1 MVGRRGVSVPIY
13 GVKVDF
19 YTPEFVQQMQGKQ
32 VYVRYDPEDLAS
44 VRVYSMEDKYLA
56 TLPQNTMTAGYFAA
70 QEQIAEMQQ
79 AKRKAEQAAAEY
91 AKALRLPDDPE
102 RALELMKAIA
112 ERNIEALPAG
122 PNAKVLELVRVQEEP
137 LLRAVGDIDLD
148 RMISN
153 METGGYDDE

>member
-1 MVGRRGVSVPIY
+1 M
-13 GVKVDF
+13 K
-19 YTPEFVQQMQGKQ
+19 
-32 VYVRYDPEDLAS
+32 
-44 VRVYSMEDKYLA
+44 
-56 TLPQNTMTAGYFAA
+56 
-70 QEQIAEMQQ
+70 Q
-79 AKRKAEQAAAEY
+79 AKRKAERATAEY